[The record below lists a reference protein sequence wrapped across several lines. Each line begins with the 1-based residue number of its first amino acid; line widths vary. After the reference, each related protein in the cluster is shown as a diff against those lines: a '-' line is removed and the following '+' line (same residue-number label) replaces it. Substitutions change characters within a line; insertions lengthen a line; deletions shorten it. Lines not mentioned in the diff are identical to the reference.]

1 LNVTTECQDKCVVK
15 MTISLEEEQTNGF
28 LRRAARALSQKYRI
42 PGFRPGKAPYEKVVL
57 ALGMDPIHAQVL
69 DQFGD
74 QIYKDGLEQSGLEPV
89 DQAALDQVTWDP
101 LTLHLTM
108 PVGPQVTLGEYRSL
122 RIPWQEPQVTD
133 DDLDQALLR
142 LQKEQTEWKPDQRP
156 AALGDQVVLDIK
168 ARVSDEIVLDN
179 TGREMIL
186 NADSPYPVPGF
197 AVQVVG
203 MAPGETCEFTL
214 TYPQDHYNAD
224 IAGKEAHFEVRLNE
238 IRVAILPLLDD
249 EFAMAV
255 GDYENLDDLKTK
267 LRSSQEDETR
277 RKAEDEYEEQIWEK
291 LLEMASIGYPDVLL
305 NRELDMLKEQLEQ
318 QLKQQGLEMA
328 SYFQLTNTTEEAWRE
343 QIRPQAELRLKRRLI
358 LTEVIADQGLQVS
371 TEEIDAE
378 IERVVESLGDRAAEV
393 RESLASP
400 MGRLTIADGLISR
413 KATQTLLAVARG
425 EQASE
430 PVQAEPPA
438 GEEAASVEAG
448 AEVAAIESGEALP
461 QGAEQP
467 TEVAAPAAEPAPS
480 VEATATEEDVPAGA
494 GSAAIDAL
502 PATSE

>member
-1 LNVTTECQDKCVVK
+1 MNVTTERQDKCVVK

-57 ALGMDPIHAQVL
+57 ALGMDSIHAQVL

-108 PVGPQVTLGEYRSL
+108 PVGPQVTLGEYRSI

-168 ARVSDEIVLDN
+168 ARVNDETVLDN

-197 AVQVVG
+197 AAQVVG
-203 MAPGETCEFTL
+203 MAPGETREFTL

-224 IAGKEAHFEVRLNE
+224 IAGKEAHFEVHLNE

-267 LRSSQEDETR
+267 LRSSQEDEAR

-291 LLEMASIGYPDVLL
+291 LLEMAGIDYPDVLL

-358 LTEVIADQGLQVS
+358 LTEVIADQGLQIN

-378 IERVVESLGDRAAEV
+378 IERVVESMGDRAAQV

-413 KATQTLLAVARG
+413 KATQTLMAVARG

-430 PVQAEPPA
+430 SAQA
-438 GEEAASVEAG
+438 GEEPASVEAG
-448 AEVAAIESGEALP
+448 AEVAAVELGEALP
-461 QGAEQP
+461 QGVEQP
-467 TEVAAPAAEPAPS
+467 TEVMAPVPEPAPS
-480 VEATATEEDVPAGA
+480 VEATATAEDAPAGA
-494 GSAAIDAL
+494 GSAATDAL